1 MIYNNQ
7 TIIAILLGVG
17 LLGGIYLRDQNII
30 LTISGAL
37 AGMLTVSKSDKVTE
51 VQKMTIVPS
60 DEQVQNNES
69 IPVDEGA

>member
-51 VQKMTIVPS
+51 VQKTTIIPP
-60 DEQVQNNES
+60 DEQIQEKES
-69 IPVDEGA
+69 IPVDERA